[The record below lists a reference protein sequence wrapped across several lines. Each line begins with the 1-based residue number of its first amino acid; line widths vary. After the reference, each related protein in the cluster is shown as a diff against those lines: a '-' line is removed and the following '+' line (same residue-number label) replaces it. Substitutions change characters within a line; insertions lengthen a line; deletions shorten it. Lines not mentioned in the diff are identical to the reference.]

1 MKFKSDIIQHDI
13 QESYRDVTFTL
24 LYVLMVR

>member
-13 QESYRDVTFTL
+13 RESYRDVTFTL
-24 LYVLMVR
+24 LYVSMVR